1 MNPTTVG
8 FVIVCV
14 TVAVATGTN
23 PSDVS
28 SQTSDEG
35 AINIL
40 IDVGTSTDP
49 EASSRNDD
57 DITDYYNSEEFVY
70 YDYSVDVDD
79 NFAVAS
85 DITENIETIVKAPV
99 KKRLVVV
106 PVPTVEVQKRGNA
119 TVRIERDHSGLEH
132 HRHDDPSHHHTEEV
146 SNPLFG
152 HAPSS
157 PQTGWIPLNTLLT
170 PEAPIKHSIA
180 STPAPANYIYQSTP
194 TPQLHLIGLEDPI
207 YSCCII

>member
-1 MNPTTVG
+1 MNLTTVG
-8 FVIVCV
+8 FIIVCL
-14 TVAVATGTN
+14 TVAVATG
-23 PSDVS
+23 SDVS

-40 IDVGTSTDP
+40 IDVGTSSDP

-57 DITDYYNSEEFVY
+57 DITDYYNGEEFVY

-99 KKRLVVV
+99 KKRLVAV
-106 PVPTVEVQKRGNA
+106 PVPTVEVQKGGNA
-119 TVRIERDHSGLEH
+119 TVRRERDHSGQH
-132 HRHDDPSHHHTEEV
+132 HHHHDGDPSHHHTEEA
-146 SNPLFG
+146 SNPLIG
-152 HAPSS
+152 QAP

-194 TPQLHLIGLEDPI
+194 TPQLHLIGLKDPV
-207 YSCCII
+207 YSCFISV